1 MLGWRRNFVW
11 VTIQR
16 FQGAEK
22 EHPGKRC
29 QRREPRR
36 QRVFN
41 DLHRSMLSCGLRI
54 RLLAHPLPR
63 HPPFT
68 REQVVSLSQSPCVA
82 GRAY

>member
-22 EHPGKRC
+22 EHHGKRS
-29 QRREPRR
+29 QRREPRG

-41 DLHRSMLSCGLRI
+41 DLYRNILSCGLRI

-63 HPPFT
+63 PPFT

-82 GRAY
+82 DRAY